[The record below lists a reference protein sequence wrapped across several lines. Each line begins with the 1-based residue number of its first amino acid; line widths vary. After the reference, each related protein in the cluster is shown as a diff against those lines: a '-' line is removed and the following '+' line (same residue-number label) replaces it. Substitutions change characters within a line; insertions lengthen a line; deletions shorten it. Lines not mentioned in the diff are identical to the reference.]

1 MKEPYPK
8 DTVTLKLKES
18 LDAGI
23 LKHYM
28 NSTLDL
34 KMSSFPLKSSR
45 FISNLNVISQYGSF
59 FFLIPYL
66 ISLVLE
72 VSSLLK

>member
-1 MKEPYPK
+1 M
-8 DTVTLKLKES
+8 
-18 LDAGI
+18 
-23 LKHYM
+23 KHYL

-72 VSSLLK
+72 VSSLLKEKEDRLRIGLHIVGVSPL